1 MPFVGRTNGKR
12 ERDMRSDGAFPFLS
26 AILGLRRVSSPYHN
40 KSCSEAIVVL
50 GIRPWP
56 GVNGAVV
63 KGAND
68 IEERRVVQ
76 IFLSGVGGGGGGWEF
91 RNQNAR
97 NGRTE
102 EGAFVICEAETPR

>member
-1 MPFVGRTNGKR
+1 
-12 ERDMRSDGAFPFLS
+12 MRSDGAFPFLS

-68 IEERRVVQ
+68 IEERRVASSRYLCQVSDEEEEEEEDGSFE
-76 IFLSGVGGGGGGWEF
+76 IKTPETDGGGGF
-91 RNQNAR
+91 
-97 NGRTE
+97 
-102 EGAFVICEAETPR
+102 CHL

>member
-63 KGAND
+63 KGGND
-68 IEERRVVQ
+68 IEERRVASSRYFCQVSDEEEEDGSFE
-76 IFLSGVGGGGGGWEF
+76 IKTPETDGGGGF
-91 RNQNAR
+91 
-97 NGRTE
+97 
-102 EGAFVICEAETPR
+102 CHL

>member
-1 MPFVGRTNGKR
+1 
-12 ERDMRSDGAFPFLS
+12 MRSDGAFPFLS

-76 IFLSGVGGGGGGWEF
+76 IFLSGVGLRGGEF

-97 NGRTE
+97 NERS
-102 EGAFVICEAETPR
+102 